1 MHSFYSFRESFDTA
15 CFVFLVSSY
24 LSRTSADVF
33 EDTVLVMD
41 ILEEVMA
48 IRMGMVGMVAQLMAL
63 EVGHLMEEAL
73 AAALVVIRCLILGLG

>member
-1 MHSFYSFRESFDTA
+1 M
-15 CFVFLVSSY
+15 
-24 LSRTSADVF
+24 F

-41 ILEEVMA
+41 ILEEVTA

-73 AAALVVIRCLILGLG
+73 AVALVVIKCLTLGLG